1 MLKKQD
7 VVPNI
12 RLIIDRIFF
21 KEIVLNQSFKSNFD
35 LFTRI
40 SSARDAKTFSLRVLF
55 FLEDQVY
62 KMNSELYKKEEG
74 HLAYVIDRTL

>member
-1 MLKKQD
+1 
-7 VVPNI
+7 
-12 RLIIDRIFF
+12 
-21 KEIVLNQSFKSNFD
+21 LNQSFKSKFD
-35 LFTRI
+35 LFTRMV

-55 FLEDQVY
+55 FSEDQVY

>member
-1 MLKKQD
+1 VLKKQD

-35 LFTRI
+35 LFSRMSI
-40 SSARDAKTFSLRVLF
+40 
-55 FLEDQVY
+55 
-62 KMNSELYKKEEG
+62 KKP
-74 HLAYVIDRTL
+74 